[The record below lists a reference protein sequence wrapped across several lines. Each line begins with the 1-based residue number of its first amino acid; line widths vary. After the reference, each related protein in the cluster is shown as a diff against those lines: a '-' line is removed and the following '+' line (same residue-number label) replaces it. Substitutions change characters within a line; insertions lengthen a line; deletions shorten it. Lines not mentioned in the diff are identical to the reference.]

1 MAAIT
6 AIATSPANRSALPR
20 LEARPVATM
29 TLEAQERHERAER
42 VSRDD

>member
-1 MAAIT
+1 VTGEPI
-6 AIATSPANRSALPR
+6 SLGR

-29 TLEAQERHERAER
+29 TLEAQERHERIER